1 MEPELRGFVM
11 DEYMCKQRHDW
22 PEGLK
27 FPSQCLLSCM
37 RSIRSVAPSG
47 GYFLNA
53 EGRHRPGDG
62 VQQQAGQRGCE
73 AAAVAGWAGFMHRQ
87 QHEPVMGP
95 GRKLL
100 WS

>member
-37 RSIRSVAPSG
+37 RSIRCACVCVWTAGRTGDFKVA
-47 GYFLNA
+47 
-53 EGRHRPGDG
+53 
-62 VQQQAGQRGCE
+62 
-73 AAAVAGWAGFMHRQ
+73 
-87 QHEPVMGP
+87 
-95 GRKLL
+95 
-100 WS
+100 